1 MPAHRSI
8 RHRRVRRKI
17 HKDFEL
23 QLTSMLDI
31 LVIILVFLLKT
42 YTTSTNSMASVKGIE
57 LPVSKSFESPQDT
70 IHLMVTPQAIFI
82 SGLTD
87 ANPELTKPV
96 VEFKQSVESLNS
108 GGTPSYEFKQ
118 DDVKDGVITPL
129 FTILDQAALDAKNLR
144 LSSSLRDKDNNPVPF
159 NGTLAIQAD
168 KRVKYDILRRIMFT
182 AGQAGFGT
190 IRLLARQ
197 EEQ

>member
-1 MPAHRSI
+1 MSFHKSI
-8 RHRRVRRKI
+8 RFRRGRRTI

-57 LPVSKSFESPQDT
+57 LPVSKSFDSPQDT

-87 ANPELTKPV
+87 SKPELTKPV
-96 VEFKQSVESLNS
+96 VEFRQTAESLNS
-108 GGTPSYEFKQ
+108 SVPSYEFKRE
-118 DDVKDGVITPL
+118 DLKDGVISPL
-129 FTILDQAALDAKNLR
+129 FAILDQAALDAKNLR
-144 LSSSLRDKDNNPVPF
+144 LSSSLRDQDNNPVPF
-159 NGTLAIQAD
+159 NGTIAIQAD
-168 KRVKYDILRRIMFT
+168 KRVKYEILRKIMFT

-197 EEQ
+197 EDQ